1 MKRFV
6 SIILIG
12 IGLLLFFAA
21 GAWIY
26 FNNLITHPAAISLP
40 DQIAGLRIT
49 EYKIGAQAAADFVNL
64 HGRQFLISSGAIGV
78 YGDDQITVW
87 AAGAPLD
94 FIASRMVEAMR
105 EKIAEGNS
113 PFTPTEQFD
122 QGKRTIYAL
131 EGMGQKHFYFQSKNL
146 IIWLA
151 ADPSIADIA
160 IQQILEAYP

>member
-26 FNNLITHPAAISLP
+26 FNNLISHPTAISLP
-40 DQIAGLRIT
+40 DQIAGLRIVD
-49 EYKIGAQAAADFVNL
+49 YKAGAQAVTDFTNL
-64 HGRQFLISSGAIGV
+64 HGKQFPIATSAIGV

-87 AAGAPLD
+87 AAGAPFD
-94 FIASRMVEAMR
+94 FIASRMVDAMR
-105 EKIAEGNS
+105 EGIAEGNS
-113 PFTPTEQFD
+113 PFTPIEQFD

-131 EGMGQKHFYFQSKNL
+131 EGMGQKHFYFQSENL

-151 ADPSIADIA
+151 AEPSIADEA
-160 IQQILEAYP
+160 LQQILEAYP